1 MPALQ
6 LMLLDLA
13 PERRG
18 MVSSCQGFVQSLA
31 NGLAAGLLVPLVW
44 GSLGGLAATSAA
56 VMVAGAALLG
66 LQRLSSPAAVR

>member
-1 MPALQ
+1 
-6 LMLLDLA
+6 
-13 PERRG
+13 
-18 MVSSCQGFVQSLA
+18 VQSLA